1 MSVDVQKCISFSRTM
16 IERRIQQLNTP
27 VPMKYISIPLYK
39 PFLKPSAYAHV
50 FLYIYE

>member
-16 IERRIQQLNTP
+16 MERRIQQLNTT

-50 FLYIYE
+50 FFYIYE